1 MLRMVSKC
9 AYNRRAHLGGLMDS
23 CVFCRIVA
31 GELPASVVYEDDVIM
46 AFKDQ
51 HPEAPVHVLVIPKK
65 HIASLAHLQD
75 EDAGLMGHLM
85 FKLPELAVS
94 QGMAQG
100 FKIRINTGLAGGQEV
115 AHLHVHLTGRPS
127 LK

>member
-1 MLRMVSKC
+1 
-9 AYNRRAHLGGLMDS
+9 MDS
-23 CVFCRIVA
+23 CVFCRFVA
-31 GELPASVVYEDDVIM
+31 GELPASVVYEDDAIM
-46 AFKDQ
+46 AFKDR

-65 HIASLAHLQD
+65 HIASLAHLEA

-85 FKLPELAVS
+85 LKLPELA
-94 QGMAQG
+94 MAQG
-100 FKIRINTGLAGGQEV
+100 MVQGFKTRINTGLAGGQEV

>member
-1 MLRMVSKC
+1 
-9 AYNRRAHLGGLMDS
+9 MDS

-31 GELPASVVYEDDVIM
+31 GELPASVVYEDDAIM
-46 AFKDQ
+46 AFKDL

-65 HIASLAHLQD
+65 HIASLAHLQA

-85 FKLPELAVS
+85 LKLPELATV
-94 QGMAQG
+94 QGMEQG
-100 FKIRINTGLAGGQEV
+100 FKTRINTGFAGGQEV
-115 AHLHVHLTGRPS
+115 AHLHVHLTGRPN

>member
-1 MLRMVSKC
+1 
-9 AYNRRAHLGGLMDS
+9 MDS

-31 GELPASVVYEDDVIM
+31 GELPTSVVYEDDAIM
-46 AFKDQ
+46 AFKDL

-65 HIASLAHLQD
+65 HIASLVHLEA

-85 FKLPELAVS
+85 LKLPELATA
-94 QGMAQG
+94 QGLGQG
-100 FKIRINTGLAGGQEV
+100 FKSRINTGLAGGQEV

>member
-1 MLRMVSKC
+1 
-9 AYNRRAHLGGLMDS
+9 MDS

-31 GELPASVVYEDDVIM
+31 GELPTSVVYEDDAIM

-65 HIASLAHLQD
+65 HIASLAHLEA

-85 FKLPELAVS
+85 LKLPELATA
-94 QGMAQG
+94 QGMGQG
-100 FKIRINTGLAGGQEV
+100 FKTRINTGVAGGQEV

>member
-1 MLRMVSKC
+1 
-9 AYNRRAHLGGLMDS
+9 MDS
-23 CVFCRIVA
+23 CIFCRIVA
-31 GELPASVVYEDDVIM
+31 GELPASVVYEDDAIM
-46 AFKDQ
+46 AFKDL

-65 HIASLAHLQD
+65 HIASLVHLEA

-85 FKLPELAVS
+85 LKLPELATA
-94 QGMAQG
+94 QGLGQG
-100 FKIRINTGLAGGQEV
+100 FKSRINTGLAGGQEV

>member
-1 MLRMVSKC
+1 
-9 AYNRRAHLGGLMDS
+9 MDS

-31 GELPASVVYEDDVIM
+31 GELPTSVVYEDDAIM

-65 HIASLAHLQD
+65 HIASLAHLEA
-75 EDAGLMGHLM
+75 EDAGLIGHLM
-85 FKLPELAVS
+85 LKLPELATA
-94 QGMAQG
+94 QGMGQG
-100 FKIRINTGLAGGQEV
+100 FKTRINTGLAGGQEV

>member
-1 MLRMVSKC
+1 
-9 AYNRRAHLGGLMDS
+9 MDS

-31 GELPASVVYEDDVIM
+31 GELPADVVYEDDAIM
-46 AFKDQ
+46 AFKDL

-65 HIASLAHLQD
+65 HIASLVHLEA

-85 FKLPELAVS
+85 LKLPELATA
-94 QGMAQG
+94 QGLGQG
-100 FKIRINTGLAGGQEV
+100 FKSRINTGLAGGQEV

>member
-1 MLRMVSKC
+1 
-9 AYNRRAHLGGLMDS
+9 MDS

-31 GELPASVVYEDDVIM
+31 GELPASVVYEDDAIM
-46 AFKDQ
+46 AFKDL

-65 HIASLAHLQD
+65 HIVSLAHLEA
-75 EDAGLMGHLM
+75 EDAGLIGHLM
-85 FKLPELAVS
+85 LKLPELATA
-94 QGMAQG
+94 QGMGQG
-100 FKIRINTGLAGGQEV
+100 FKTRINTGVAGGQEV

>member
-1 MLRMVSKC
+1 
-9 AYNRRAHLGGLMDS
+9 MDS

-31 GELPASVVYEDDVIM
+31 GELPASVVYEDDAIM

-65 HIASLAHLQD
+65 HIASLAHLEA

-85 FKLPELAVS
+85 LKLPELA
-94 QGMAQG
+94 MAQG
-100 FKIRINTGLAGGQEV
+100 MTRGFKTRINTGLAGGQEV

>member
-1 MLRMVSKC
+1 
-9 AYNRRAHLGGLMDS
+9 MDS

-31 GELPASVVYEDDVIM
+31 GELPASVVYEDDAIM
-46 AFKDQ
+46 AFKDL

-65 HIASLAHLQD
+65 HIASLAHLKA

-85 FKLPELAVS
+85 LKLPDLATA
-94 QGMAQG
+94 QGLGQG
-100 FKIRINTGLAGGQEV
+100 FKTRINTGRVGGQEV

>member
-1 MLRMVSKC
+1 
-9 AYNRRAHLGGLMDS
+9 MDS

-31 GELPASVVYEDDVIM
+31 GELPASVVYEDDAIM
-46 AFKDQ
+46 AFKDR

-65 HIASLAHLQD
+65 HIVSLAHLEA

-85 FKLPELAVS
+85 LKLPELA
-94 QGMAQG
+94 MAQG
-100 FKIRINTGLAGGQEV
+100 MTQGFKTRINTGFAGGQEV
-115 AHLHVHLTGRPS
+115 AHLHVHLTGRPN

>member
-1 MLRMVSKC
+1 
-9 AYNRRAHLGGLMDS
+9 MDS

-31 GELPASVVYEDDVIM
+31 GELPASVVYEDDAIM

-65 HIASLAHLQD
+65 HIASLAHLEA

-85 FKLPELAVS
+85 LKLPELA
-94 QGMAQG
+94 MAQG
-100 FKIRINTGLAGGQEV
+100 MVQGFKTRINTGLAGGQEV

>member
-1 MLRMVSKC
+1 
-9 AYNRRAHLGGLMDS
+9 MDN

-31 GELPASVVYEDDVIM
+31 GELPASVVYEDDAIM
-46 AFKDQ
+46 AFKDR

-65 HIASLAHLQD
+65 HIASLAHLEA

-85 FKLPELAVS
+85 LKLPELAVS
-94 QGMAQG
+94 QGMVQG
-100 FKIRINTGLAGGQEV
+100 FKTRINTGLAGGQEV

>member
-1 MLRMVSKC
+1 
-9 AYNRRAHLGGLMDS
+9 MDS

-31 GELPASVVYEDDVIM
+31 GELPTSVVYEDDAIM

-65 HIASLAHLQD
+65 HIASLAHLEA

-85 FKLPELAVS
+85 LKLPELAKA
-94 QGMAQG
+94 QGMGQG
-100 FKIRINTGLAGGQEV
+100 FKTRINTGLAGGQEV

>member
-1 MLRMVSKC
+1 
-9 AYNRRAHLGGLMDS
+9 MDA

-31 GELPASVVYEDDVIM
+31 GELPASVVYEDEAIM

-51 HPEAPVHVLVIPKK
+51 HPEAPVHVLVVPKK
-65 HIASLAHLQD
+65 HIASLAHLEA
-75 EDAGLMGHLM
+75 EDAALMGHLM
-85 FKLPELAVS
+85 LKLPELATV
-94 QGMAQG
+94 QGMEQG
-100 FKIRINTGLAGGQEV
+100 FKTRINTGRAGGQEV

>member
-1 MLRMVSKC
+1 
-9 AYNRRAHLGGLMDS
+9 MDS

-31 GELPASVVYEDDVIM
+31 GELPASVVYEDDAIM
-46 AFKDQ
+46 AFKDR

-65 HIASLAHLQD
+65 HIASLAHLEA

-85 FKLPELAVS
+85 LKLPELA
-94 QGMAQG
+94 MAQG
-100 FKIRINTGLAGGQEV
+100 MGQGFKTRINTGLAGGQEV

>member
-1 MLRMVSKC
+1 
-9 AYNRRAHLGGLMDS
+9 MDS

-31 GELPASVVYEDDVIM
+31 GELPASVVYEDDAIM
-46 AFKDQ
+46 AFKDR

-65 HIASLAHLQD
+65 HIASLAHLEA

-85 FKLPELAVS
+85 LKLPELAVS
-94 QGMAQG
+94 QGMVQG
-100 FKIRINTGLAGGQEV
+100 FKTRINTGLAGGQEV
-115 AHLHVHLTGRPS
+115 AHLHVHLTGRSS

>member
-1 MLRMVSKC
+1 
-9 AYNRRAHLGGLMDS
+9 MDS

-31 GELPASVVYEDDVIM
+31 GELPASVVYEDDAIM
-46 AFKDQ
+46 AFKDL

-65 HIASLAHLQD
+65 HIASLAHLEA

-85 FKLPELAVS
+85 LKLPELATV
-94 QGMAQG
+94 QGMEQG
-100 FKIRINTGLAGGQEV
+100 FKTRINTGFAGGQEV
-115 AHLHVHLTGRPS
+115 AHLHVHLTGRPN

>member
-1 MLRMVSKC
+1 
-9 AYNRRAHLGGLMDS
+9 MDS

-31 GELPASVVYEDDVIM
+31 GELPASVVYEDDAIM
-46 AFKDQ
+46 AFKDL

-65 HIASLAHLQD
+65 HIASLVHLEA

-85 FKLPELAVS
+85 LKLPELATA
-94 QGMAQG
+94 QGLGQG
-100 FKIRINTGLAGGQEV
+100 FKSRINTGLAGGQEV

>member
-1 MLRMVSKC
+1 
-9 AYNRRAHLGGLMDS
+9 MDS

-31 GELPASVVYEDDVIM
+31 GELPASVVYEDDAIM

-65 HIASLAHLQD
+65 HIASLAHLEA

-85 FKLPELAVS
+85 LKLPELATV
-94 QGMAQG
+94 QGMEQG
-100 FKIRINTGLAGGQEV
+100 FKTRINTGRAGGQEV

>member
-1 MLRMVSKC
+1 
-9 AYNRRAHLGGLMDS
+9 MDS

-31 GELPASVVYEDDVIM
+31 GELPASVVYEDDAIM
-46 AFKDQ
+46 AFKDL

-65 HIASLAHLQD
+65 HIASLVHLEA

-85 FKLPELAVS
+85 LKLPELATA
-94 QGMAQG
+94 QGLGQG
-100 FKIRINTGLAGGQEV
+100 FKTRINTGFAGGQEV

>member
-1 MLRMVSKC
+1 
-9 AYNRRAHLGGLMDS
+9 MDS

-31 GELPASVVYEDDVIM
+31 GELPASVVYEDDAIM
-46 AFKDQ
+46 AFKDL

-65 HIASLAHLQD
+65 HIASLVHLEA

-85 FKLPELAVS
+85 LKLPELATA
-94 QGMAQG
+94 QGLGQG
-100 FKIRINTGLAGGQEV
+100 FKSRINTGLAGGQEV
-115 AHLHVHLTGRPS
+115 AHLHVHLTGRPN